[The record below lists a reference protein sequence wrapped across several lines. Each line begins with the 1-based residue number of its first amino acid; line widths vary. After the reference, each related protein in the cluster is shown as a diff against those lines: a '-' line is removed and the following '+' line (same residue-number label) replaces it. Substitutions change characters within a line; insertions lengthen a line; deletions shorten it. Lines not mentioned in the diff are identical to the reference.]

1 MGCGM
6 EVKLS
11 ELKPGEEGVVVRV
24 EGPPALRRRLMEMGI
39 VRGTKIKMVRRA
51 PLGDP
56 IEYEVKGYN
65 LSLRAEEADG
75 VYVEVA
81 RP

>member
-1 MGCGM
+1 M

-11 ELKPGEEGVVVRV
+11 ELRPGEEGVVVRV
-24 EGPPALRRRLMEMGI
+24 EGPPALRRRLMEMGV

-65 LSLRAEEADG
+65 LSLRAGEADG

>member
-1 MGCGM
+1 M

-24 EGPPALRRRLMEMGI
+24 EGPPALRRRLMEMGV
-39 VRGTKIKMVRRA
+39 VRGTRVKMVRKA

-56 IEYEVKGYN
+56 IEYRVRGYN
-65 LSLRAEEADG
+65 LSLRREEAEK
-75 VYVEVA
+75 VYVK
-81 RP
+81 RGG

>member
-1 MGCGM
+1 M

-11 ELKPGEEGVVVRV
+11 ELESGEEGVVVRV

-65 LSLRAEEADG
+65 LSLRAGEADG

>member
-1 MGCGM
+1 M

>member
-1 MGCGM
+1 M

-11 ELKPGEEGVVVRV
+11 ELESGEEGVVVRV

-65 LSLRAEEADG
+65 LSLRAGEADG
-75 VYVEVA
+75 VYVEVV
-81 RP
+81 RR

>member
-1 MGCGM
+1 M

-65 LSLRAEEADG
+65 LSLRAGEADG
-75 VYVEVA
+75 VYVEVV

>member
-1 MGCGM
+1 M

-11 ELKPGEEGVVVRV
+11 ELKPGEEGEVVRV

-39 VRGTKIKMVRRA
+39 VRGTKVKMVRRA

-65 LSLRAEEADG
+65 LSLRAGEADG

>member
-1 MGCGM
+1 M

-11 ELKPGEEGVVVRV
+11 ELKPGEEGIVVRV
-24 EGPPALRRRLMEMGI
+24 EGPPTLRRRLMEMGV
-39 VRGTKIKMVRRA
+39 VRGTRIRMVRKA

-65 LSLRAEEADG
+65 LSLRAREADG
-75 VYVEVA
+75 VYVEVV
-81 RP
+81 RS

>member
-1 MGCGM
+1 M

-24 EGPPALRRRLMEMGI
+24 EGPPALRRRLMEMGV
-39 VRGTKIKMVRRA
+39 VRGARIRMVRKA

-65 LSLRAEEADG
+65 LSLRAREAEG
-75 VYVEVA
+75 VYVEAV

>member
-1 MGCGM
+1 M

-65 LSLRAEEADG
+65 LSLRAGEADG

>member
-1 MGCGM
+1 M
-6 EVKLS
+6 S
-11 ELKPGEEGVVVRV
+11 ELKPGEEGIVVRA

-39 VRGTKIKMVRRA
+39 VRGTRVKMVRKA

-65 LSLRAEEADG
+65 LSLRAGEADG
-75 VYVEVA
+75 VYVEVV

>member
-1 MGCGM
+1 M

-11 ELKPGEEGVVVRV
+11 ELKPGEEGIVVRV
-24 EGPPALRRRLMEMGI
+24 EGPPALRRRLMEMGV
-39 VRGTKIKMVRRA
+39 VRGTRVKMVRKA

-75 VYVEVA
+75 VYVEAV

>member
-1 MGCGM
+1 M
-6 EVKLS
+6 S
-11 ELKPGEEGVVVRV
+11 ELKPGEEGIVVRV
-24 EGPPALRRRLMEMGI
+24 EGPPALRRRLMEMGV
-39 VRGTKIKMVRRA
+39 VRGTRVKMVRKA

-65 LSLRAEEADG
+65 LSLRAGEADG
-75 VYVEVA
+75 VYVEVV